1 MTVTIQ
7 PLGPVVSPAF
17 DVSDAIRRLR
27 ALQGKRVALFGAGSN
42 TRALLYALGPEVGA
56 LVDVIFDDAPREAEI
71 SGVPVTR
78 PSGAVAIDYVLV
90 TSPAHAA
97 RLADRARAV
106 FGAEVPLDYL
116 FERAATLAGR
126 CGEMRETLDAEWP
139 ADVDDALWHNADAL
153 AAGLR
158 RKLESAARWRYGV
171 SRQVAEF
178 HALRRDLDA
187 HVRWPGCR
195 FYNFGCGRYHPLGLS
210 LLAIA
215 AGAERTLATD
225 LEPPLDLARAG
236 EALAELAGVVAL
248 DPSAA
253 LGERVDVAAAAARIA
268 SVVRVGALRSGRL
281 REGVDTTRL
290 ALRAES
296 IYDAVLASERFDAIV
311 SRAVFEHL
319 PDVPAALRALRAAL
333 APGGVMTLRIDFAD
347 HRCYV
352 DPGRYQH
359 WSHLIDL
366 DEPAYLGTNRLR
378 YPDYPPMFER
388 AGLRV
393 ITWRPET
400 RAAVPTEA
408 IATLAPRYRAMSADD
423 LAVMSATAVLK
434 RA

>member
-1 MTVTIQ
+1 MVQTSR
-7 PLGPVVSPAF
+7 PAVSPAF
-17 DVSDAIRRLR
+17 DVADAIRRLR
-27 ALQGKRVALFGAGSN
+27 ALGGERLAIFGGGSN
-42 TRALLYALGPEVGA
+42 TRALLYALGPEA
-56 LVDVIFDDAPREAEI
+56 RAIVDLIFDDGACEAEI
-71 SGVPVTR
+71 SGIPVMR
-78 PSGAVAIDYVLV
+78 PMEGVAIDRIVI

-139 ADVDDALWHNADAL
+139 VDVDDALWHNADAL
-153 AAGLR
+153 ASGLR

-171 SRQVAEF
+171 SRQLAEF
-178 HALRRDLDA
+178 HGLRRDLDA
-187 HVRWPGCR
+187 HVRWSGCR

-225 LEPPLDLARAG
+225 LEPPLETARAG

-281 REGVDTTRL
+281 REGIDATRL

-296 IYDAVLASERFDAIV
+296 IYDAVLAPERFDAIV

-319 PDVPAALRALRAAL
+319 PDVPGALRALCAAL
-333 APGGVMTLRIDFAD
+333 TPGGVMTLRIDFAD

-352 DPGRYQH
+352 DPGRYRH

-408 IATLAPRYRAMSADD
+408 IAKLAPRYRAMSADD
-423 LAVMSATAVLK
+423 LAVMSATAVLG
-434 RA
+434 RG